1 MFSELNKLWKES
13 DFIQK
18 LLIIGL
24 LPISISIGIV
34 YGLFLIFWNRYAL
47 AIGCAL
53 LLMELGDV
61 DNEVEAIQTGQS
73 LAFLIGIIFLIIRF
87 YKKSKK

>member
-13 DFIQK
+13 DFIQR
-18 LLIIGL
+18 LLIIVL
-24 LPISISIGIV
+24 LPLSISLGII
-34 YGLFLIFWNRYAL
+34 YGLFLIFWNKYAL

-53 LLMELGDV
+53 LLMELGDI